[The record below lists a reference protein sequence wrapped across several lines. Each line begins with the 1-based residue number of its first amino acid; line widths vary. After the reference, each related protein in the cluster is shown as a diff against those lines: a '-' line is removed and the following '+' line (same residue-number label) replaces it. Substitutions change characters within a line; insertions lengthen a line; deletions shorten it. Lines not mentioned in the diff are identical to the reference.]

1 MTNPDYQDF
10 FNRLMDR
17 IDDSPE
23 LESFL
28 NFLKRELMDMEGD
41 KVVDDI
47 IRRYMTTTYS
57 SE

>member
-1 MTNPDYQDF
+1 
-10 FNRLMDR
+10 MDR

-28 NFLKRELMDMEGD
+28 NFLKRELMEMEGD

>member
-28 NFLKRELMDMEGD
+28 NFLKRELMEMEGD

>member
-1 MTNPDYQDF
+1 MTNPEYQEF

-28 NFLKRELMDMEGD
+28 NFLKRELLEMEGET
-41 KVVDDI
+41 VIDDI
-47 IRRYMTTTYS
+47 LRRYMTTTYS
-57 SE
+57 SK